1 MRCTPDLTCQSII
14 AVGVYVYQ
22 PPGSAPW
29 QCVTVSILG
38 EAQPERV
45 VVEHTL
51 GLAGLEA

>member
-14 AVGVYVYQ
+14 AVGVSVYR

-45 VVEHTL
+45 VEHTL